1 MSQQYLNDNN
11 IFRNRA
17 LPYSQ
22 QVDVTLDPRPLAVQE
37 QELEEA
43 KALTRRKLAHQLE
56 ASDLALHKM
65 FSRNIIQL
73 DVFPFTLKAIRL
85 VKTHFAMFDIFN
97 IDDKKSL
104 VSSSDYII
112 CLHLLYNMICIMY
125 KGSGNYDKTVTAE
138 ESIKGIL

>member
-1 MSQQYLNDNN
+1 M
-11 IFRNRA
+11 
-17 LPYSQ
+17 
-22 QVDVTLDPRPLAVQE
+22 DVTLDPRPLAVQE

-65 FSRNIIQL
+65 FSRNVIQL

-97 IDDKKSL
+97 IGDKKSL

-112 CLHLLYNMICIMY
+112 CLYLLYNMICFKRDPEIMIRPLRQ
-125 KGSGNYDKTVTAE
+125 KNLSKAFFDQLEEVHQKMAE
-138 ESIKGIL
+138 ASLRGR